1 MTSTTRVSNIV
12 VFGKA
17 RKVHGGESERPKDVL
32 TAPLVPLDK
41 PPRPLKLA
49 EILDW
54 TICHGAESPAVWIVT
69 VRAWY
74 RLGEP
79 TAAYLRNYGV
89 MQRRLA
95 FCHVTADALRRD
107 YELSLEAA
115 LRVLVEVPLV
125 DGDLVDPKYRA
136 HFEAQAEAIERAKE
150 EAAVGILYDTWF
162 LKQHKKMKQKSYSTP
177 SKKWD
182 TYCASVPFA

>member
-1 MTSTTRVSNIV
+1 MGLETVTSATRVSNIV

-17 RKVHGGESERPKDVL
+17 RKVYGGESDRPKDVL
-32 TAPLVPLDK
+32 TTPLVPLDR

-49 EILDW
+49 EVLDW
-54 TICHGAESPAVWIVT
+54 TICHSDAEPPAVWIVT

-95 FCHVTADALRRD
+95 FCHVTANALRRD

-115 LRVLVEVPLV
+115 LQVLVEVPVV
-125 DGDLVDPKYRA
+125 DGDLMDPKYRA
-136 HFEAQAEAIERAKE
+136 HFEAQAEAIDRAKE
-150 EAAVGILYDTWF
+150 EAAVGIYIISVF
-162 LKQHKKMKQKSYSTP
+162 KHRKKT
-177 SKKWD
+177 KKILR
-182 TYCASVPFA
+182 